1 MPEPPHDVMPRFLLQ
16 PDPEPPHD
24 VGSKSRR
31 STLLS
36 TMICLIQMAIDFKEQ
51 LGYGARDFY
60 YNKKRCGLDVATL
73 EDIDISQCVEKMV
86 TVASAE
92 RKLMNTKIGFE
103 IYNATKTPGIYI
115 KTYTEWLR
123 LEGKLREILSYK
135 AYNNWPTTVQ
145 EESNGDKHVGHGT
158 LKGLPA
164 MAKGMT
170 NKPKK
175 LKVEFSPNRGGPCGE
190 NRRTFVDEVVMFTR
204 MHGTL
209 RTMRKQG
216 KRYGKLPQNPTKA
229 GDSTFSAAYK
239 AYTTYELRMKNKPK
253 DLDIVECGYLN
264 MYFGSKKFEVPQ

>member
-1 MPEPPHDVMPRFLLQ
+1 MQGSQRAHHRDTLDKDSLTFL
-16 PDPEPPHD
+16 
-24 VGSKSRR
+24 
-31 STLLS
+31 TL
-36 TMICLIQMAIDFKEQ
+36 TDFKEQ
-51 LGYGARDFY
+51 LGYGARHFY

-123 LEGKLREILSYK
+123 LEGKLREIC
-135 AYNNWPTTVQ
+135 
-145 EESNGDKHVGHGT
+145 DKHVGHGT